1 MSSSDS
7 SSEES
12 DISEQEY
19 SEEDSSSS
27 SSDDS
32 SSDDSDDENF
42 RTIRKRQLRR
52 RVRETRE
59 KAEQKIRIEESQL
72 LMDNTFGVLGSS
84 QRLATDISKAEAD
97 IKAAEAEA
105 KEAAE
110 ALAREEEKAKE
121 MAQQKK
127 MQKALLT
134 AMMAARMQMLKLY
147 KKIQGNITKLKKNKP
162 ETENLIMAPTLLWT
176 CQPNGLAKRPTLD
189 LLLDTAIKSSIGC
202 IKFDD
207 IKELGK
213 VFQNGQRKSARFM
226 NDVMKKGSV
235 FDQVEKTIEITRK
248 MNNFEKA
255 KQLGKHAGKE
265 LGKKSGGKLGS
276 AAKIASLM
284 STGHC
289 DIPMIFV
296 RTLFGKYPEECD
308 QNEDIAYFFKYPN
321 RAPFDSI
328 ASANSFYGKTSIQRN
343 ANVLIPGGKF
353 KPPSKEMES
362 ALKRRRIKRKS
373 DNETKK
379 KLISFDVFSNEAG
392 SHYEKRNLSLK
403 DVTDTMT
410 NPKTIKNIGYW
421 LRGTFKEKADDLV
434 NMLPST
440 FKYWGAG
447 LKAFAPGEPVPYC
460 PTGCLTD
467 PLGFWVRKLNINLN
481 FGPNYT
487 YDHFGCIFS
496 IDFEGDKE
504 LEPYHKQNSMKYYLE
519 EHLDKRYGKPLT
531 QHSTHTNHVPFQLR
545 RMYQKAIDSGFKP
558 KLTYSSKIIVE
569 DELLN
574 AYCGCFQD
582 WKEDMAIQTENLE
595 NLTKAL
601 AMNQMLILKQ
611 KEQMRLA
618 DNTKK

>member
-19 SEEDSSSS
+19 SEEDDESS

-59 KAEQKIRIEESQL
+59 NAEQKIRVEEGQL
-72 LMDNTFGVLGSS
+72 LMDNTFGVFGSS
-84 QRLATDISKAEAD
+84 QRLAMDISKAEAD

-110 ALAREEEKAKE
+110 TLAREEEKAKE
-121 MAQQKK
+121 MAQQQK

-176 CQPNGLAKRPTLD
+176 CQTNGLAKRPTVD
-189 LLLDTAIKSSIGC
+189 LLLDTAIKGAIGC

-213 VFQNGQRKSARFM
+213 IFQNGQRKSARFM
-226 NDVMKKGSV
+226 NDVMKKGTV

-289 DIPMIFV
+289 DIPMMFV

-308 QNEDIAYFFKYPN
+308 KNEDIGYFFKYPN

-343 ANVLIPGGKF
+343 TNVLIPGGTY

-379 KLISFDVFSNEAG
+379 KLISYGVFSNIAG
-392 SHYEKRNLSLK
+392 SHHEKRNISLK
-403 DVTDTMT
+403 DVTDTMS
-410 NPKTIKNIGYW
+410 NPNTIKNIGYW
-421 LRGTFKEKADDLV
+421 LRGTFKEKADDIV

-447 LKAFAPGEPVPYC
+447 IKTFTGGEPVPYC
-460 PTGCLTD
+460 PTGCLSD

-487 YDHFGCIFS
+487 YDHFGCMFE

-504 LEPYHKQNSMKYYLE
+504 LEPYHKKDSIKYYLE
-519 EHLDKRYGKPLT
+519 EHMDKRYGNPLT
-531 QHSTHTNHVPFQLR
+531 QHTEHKNHVPFQLR
-545 RMYQKAIDSGFKP
+545 RMYQRAIDMGFNP

-574 AYCGCFQD
+574 AYCGCFQE
-582 WKEDMAIQTENLE
+582 WKKDMALQTENLE
-595 NLTKAL
+595 NLTKAM
-601 AMNQMLILKQ
+601 AMNQMMILNQ
-611 KEQMRLA
+611 KERMRLTN
-618 DNTKK
+618 NTKK